1 MCCVMPPASPAT
13 TSVERIASSS
23 DVLPW
28 STWPMIVMT
37 GGRYVRSSSA
47 SSKTGSASTSSAA
60 WTISTCLSNS
70 SARMPTAS
78 SDSVCV
84 SVAIWPSI
92 MSFLMISGTGTP
104 IDSAMSLTVEP
115 ELIRTRSVC
124 DAAASLSGA
133 TVSSYVPRRR
143 RPRRWRRGGWDCW
156 PGVRR
161 EACESMTT
169 RRRPPGP
176 AAPGVRS
183 PASEERVGRCLA
195 GSLPSAGAGGPAAGW
210 PACRRRPARAA
221 RRRARACGGGL
232 GARRGAGLAAGCWRS
247 RWAAAARSEA
257 AGGAGG
263 ARRTVG
269 RGAAGAA
276 GLASACAA
284 APFVGSGRPSS
295 AAFAWSS
302 STADAGALTLMPALA
317 QLVEHVL
324 GGHVVGLG
332 ELVNADFCH

>member
-1 MCCVMPPASPAT
+1 M
-13 TSVERIASSS
+13 
-23 DVLPW
+23 
-28 STWPMIVMT
+28 
-37 GGRYVRSSSA
+37 
-47 SSKTGSASTSSAA
+47 
-60 WTISTCLSNS
+60 ISTCLLNS
-70 SARMPTAS
+70 SARISTAS

-161 EACESMTT
+161 DACESMTT

-195 GSLPSAGAGGPAAGW
+195 GSLPSAGAADGLAGSGVPSAAG
-210 PACRRRPARAA
+210 ADGGGVAAVGRPATGRVPA
-221 RRRARACGGGL
+221 GG
-232 GARRGAGLAAGCWRS
+232 ALAAGCWRS
-247 RWAAAARSEA
+247 R
-257 AGGAGG
+257 
-263 ARRTVG
+263 
-269 RGAAGAA
+269 
-276 GLASACAA
+276 
-284 APFVGSGRPSS
+284 
-295 AAFAWSS
+295 
-302 STADAGALTLMPALA
+302 
-317 QLVEHVL
+317 
-324 GGHVVGLG
+324 
-332 ELVNADFCH
+332 